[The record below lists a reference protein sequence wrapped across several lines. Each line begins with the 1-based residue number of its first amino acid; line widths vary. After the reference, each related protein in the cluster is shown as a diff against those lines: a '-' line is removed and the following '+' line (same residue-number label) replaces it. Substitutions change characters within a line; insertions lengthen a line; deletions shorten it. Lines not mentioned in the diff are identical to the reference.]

1 MDVTTIRHFSSDCCV
16 PADELKLACMIDGLT
31 CCCPVPVVLTL
42 LQSVGMALHG
52 GATLADDELEVS
64 DFDFDDEEE
73 AHAAGYFDKTRE
85 EVRDLP
91 TPNTSGQNLL
101 SMLNESR

>member
-1 MDVTTIRHFSSDCCV
+1 MLMVR
-16 PADELKLACMIDGLT
+16 LT
-31 CCCPVPVVLTL
+31 YCCPVPVVLTL

-73 AHAAGYFDKTRE
+73 ARAAGYFDKTQE
-85 EVRDLP
+85 EVPDLP
-91 TPNTSGQNLL
+91 TPNTSGHHLL
-101 SMLNESR
+101 SMLKASP